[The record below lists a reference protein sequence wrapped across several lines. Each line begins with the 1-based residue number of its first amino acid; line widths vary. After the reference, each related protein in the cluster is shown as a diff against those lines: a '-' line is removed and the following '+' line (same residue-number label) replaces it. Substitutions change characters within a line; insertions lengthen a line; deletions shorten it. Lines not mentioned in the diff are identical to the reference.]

1 MSTKKSAVMEI
12 KQLDVERSSCCL
24 YRAPQA
30 DFVSDIILPLP
41 LPVPGLLTRNMWE
54 ISKNMHA
61 FVGSIVFVSLLNLLA
76 LLLYFMC
83 KHTQN
88 CIINDG
94 RLNFWLDCFVGLSWL
109 GFFFKFMFVLLSTP
123 TSLSKVLKCH

>member
-1 MSTKKSAVMEI
+1 MSTRKSAVMEI

-30 DFVSDIILPLP
+30 DFMSDISLPLP
-41 LPVPGLLTRNMWE
+41 LPVPGLLTRNMWK

-61 FVGSIVFVSLLNLLA
+61 FVGSIVLVSLLNLLA

-88 CIINDG
+88 GIINDG

-109 GFFFKFMFVLLSTP
+109 GFFFKFMNACFAFYPHIFV
-123 TSLSKVLKCH
+123 

>member
-1 MSTKKSAVMEI
+1 MSTRKSAVMEI

-41 LPVPGLLTRNMWE
+41 LPLPGLLTRNMWE

-88 CIINDG
+88 CIINYG

-109 GFFFKFMFVLLSTP
+109 GFFFKFMNVCFAFYPHIFV
-123 TSLSKVLKCH
+123 